1 MSQFLLKS
9 IIAVFFLA
17 AGLTAALAMPA
28 FRSLSAQDT
37 AGLLAY
43 LRIL

>member
-9 IIAVFFLA
+9 IIAVFFLV

-43 LRIL
+43 LKTL